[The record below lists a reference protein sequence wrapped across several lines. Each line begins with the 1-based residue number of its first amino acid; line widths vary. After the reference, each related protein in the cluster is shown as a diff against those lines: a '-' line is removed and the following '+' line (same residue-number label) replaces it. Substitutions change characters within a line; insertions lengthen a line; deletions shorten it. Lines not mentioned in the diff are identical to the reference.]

1 MDGAV
6 VPKEGRVFG
15 PVKRL
20 VFKPLER
27 RVFGPLRERRLFRPV
42 MILAAVLL
50 VLVAVFVVNRALAS
64 TFTVDS
70 TADRVDTS
78 IGNGA
83 CRTSVGTCTLR
94 AAIQEANATPGHD
107 TIEVAAGVYELGIP
121 TVNDDLPST
130 GDFDITDTVTI
141 TGVGD
146 PDNDG
151 DIDTIVDG
159 GVPLPGANPEA
170 RGIDRLFEVH
180 PTAGDVTFSKL
191 TLREGFAPEDG
202 AAIQNWSPRLL
213 RLNDVHVLDNLAT
226 GVGGGLNNAE
236 PSEYDY
242 ETDPLTFPKSGR
254 VEIVNSTLS
263 GNASGGGGAAV
274 NNSGTGTVAILAGS
288 KVVDNPGEMVPD
300 PQDPEGVIPGPGVYE
315 PSAGAIANQAEFDSI
330 GTLKISVSTVA
341 RNYATNDGAGVAN
354 LGSGT
359 LTIERSTITDNTS
372 EAEGGGVYSQGG
384 RMIITGGTISGN
396 HANEGAGIYSGGAND
411 KVGLRSRVT
420 DPGVKVEENIAVGAR
435 GGISSG
441 GEAQIDITDV
451 EVPNNTAG
459 DAGGG
464 LHNGDRAGL
473 SLMRVKFIG
482 NVTHD
487 GGGGAFVGAER
498 PVTIRD
504 SEFIRNKAGVP
515 EMEDGVPE
523 PGDATSDPIA
533 NIAGG
538 GGLYTESGPAEITG
552 STFTGNTATDEGG
565 GLSID
570 N

>member
-1 MDGAV
+1 MDGV
-6 VPKEGRVFG
+6 VRKEGRVFG

-141 TGVGD
+141 TGESAAA
-146 PDNDG
+146 
-151 DIDTIVDG
+151 TIVDG
-159 GVPLPGANPEA
+159 GVPLPSSEPEA
-170 RGIDRLFEVH
+170 RGIDRLFEIH
-180 PTAGDVTFSKL
+180 PTSGNVTFSNL
-191 TLREGFAPEDG
+191 TLREGFTPEDG

-213 RLNDVHVLDNLAT
+213 SLNNVHVKDNFAM
-226 GVGGGLNNAE
+226 GVGGGINNAE

-263 GNASGGGGAAV
+263 GNASGGGGAAA
-274 NNSGTGTVAILAGS
+274 NNSGTGTVAILANS
-288 KVVDNPGEMVPD
+288 KVVDNPGEMIPD
-300 PQDPEGVIPGPGVYE
+300 PQDPEGMIPGDGVYH
-315 PSAGAIANQAEFDSI
+315 PSASPIANQGEFDTV
-330 GTLKISVSTVA
+330 GTLKIADSTVA
-341 RNYATNDGAGVAN
+341 RNYAEQDGGGVSN
-354 LGSGT
+354 MGSGT

-372 EAEGGGVYSQGG
+372 EAEGGGVYSTGANDLSG
-384 RMIITGGTISGN
+384 LRSRVAITGSTVEDNIAVAAGG
-396 HANEGAGIYSGGAND
+396 GIYSGGEAQ
-411 KVGLRSRVT
+411 VTVT
-420 DPGVKVEENIAVGAR
+420 D
-435 GGISSG
+435 
-441 GEAQIDITDV
+441 
-451 EVPNNTAG
+451 
-459 DAGGG
+459 
-464 LHNGDRAGL
+464 
-473 SLMRVKFIG
+473 
-482 NVTHD
+482 
-487 GGGGAFVGAER
+487 
-498 PVTIRD
+498 
-504 SEFIRNKAGVP
+504 
-515 EMEDGVPE
+515 
-523 PGDATSDPIA
+523 
-533 NIAGG
+533 
-538 GGLYTESGPAEITG
+538 
-552 STFTGNTATDEGG
+552 
-565 GLSID
+565 
-570 N
+570 

>member
-6 VPKEGRVFG
+6 VRREGRVFG

-70 TADRVDTS
+70 TADRGDTS

-94 AAIQEANATPGHD
+94 AAIQEANALSGHD

-141 TGVGD
+141 TGESAAA
-146 PDNDG
+146 
-151 DIDTIVDG
+151 TIVDG
-159 GVPLPGANPEA
+159 GVPLPSSEPEA
-170 RGIDRLFEVH
+170 RGVDRLFESH
-180 PTAGDVTFSKL
+180 PTSRDLTFSNL
-191 TLREGFAPEDG
+191 TLREGFTPEDG

-213 RLNDVHVLDNLAT
+213 SLNNVHVKDNLAT
-226 GVGGGLNNAE
+226 GVGGGINNAE

-263 GNASGGGGAAV
+263 GNASSNGGAAV

-288 KVVDNPGEMVPD
+288 KVVDNPGEMIPD

-315 PSAGAIANQAEFDSI
+315 PSASPIANQGEFDSI
-330 GTLKISVSTVA
+330 GTIKIADSTVSG
-341 RNYATNDGAGVAN
+341 NYAEQDGGAVSN
-354 LGSGT
+354 MGSGA
-359 LTIERSTITDNTS
+359 LT
-372 EAEGGGVYSQGG
+372 
-384 RMIITGGTISGN
+384 
-396 HANEGAGIYSGGAND
+396 
-411 KVGLRSRVT
+411 
-420 DPGVKVEENIAVGAR
+420 
-435 GGISSG
+435 
-441 GEAQIDITDV
+441 
-451 EVPNNTAG
+451 
-459 DAGGG
+459 
-464 LHNGDRAGL
+464 
-473 SLMRVKFIG
+473 
-482 NVTHD
+482 
-487 GGGGAFVGAER
+487 
-498 PVTIRD
+498 
-504 SEFIRNKAGVP
+504 
-515 EMEDGVPE
+515 
-523 PGDATSDPIA
+523 
-533 NIAGG
+533 
-538 GGLYTESGPAEITG
+538 
-552 STFTGNTATDEGG
+552 
-565 GLSID
+565 
-570 N
+570 